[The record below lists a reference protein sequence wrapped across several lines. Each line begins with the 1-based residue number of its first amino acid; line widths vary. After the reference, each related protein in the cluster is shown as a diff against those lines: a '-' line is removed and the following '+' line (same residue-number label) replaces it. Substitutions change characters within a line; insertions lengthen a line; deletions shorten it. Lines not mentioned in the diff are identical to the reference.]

1 MRNREP
7 KQRAHLPLP
16 VADQTRGRDDDHAAD
31 ESPGQHLADVEPRHD
46 GLAGPGVVGQQE
58 AQGRLP
64 QHVLVHSDALM
75 LYTPLRK

>member
-16 VADQTRGRDDDHAAD
+16 VADQTRGRDDEHAAD

-46 GLAGPGVVGQQE
+46 GLAGPGVVGPSRKRRG
-58 AQGRLP
+58 ACR
-64 QHVLVHSDALM
+64 SM
-75 LYTPLRK
+75 CSYTAMR